1 MTVRPRHHRQ
11 ERPSRGEGG
20 APRRPRPARK
30 PWLPVIPPTPT
41 QFQLCALNPRPLEA
55 ADAVAVF
62 TANVLEVLREITA
75 PTDTLVG
82 IERDA
87 HNPLYLT
94 LIYESSIQASKAEDR
109 IRNFRVAQGSYCFR
123 VVNRRADRV
132 LLVILGSRV
141 LADLE
146 HPDGAGREPDLD
158 DTLPPDEDDDGG
170 STSTPAAPVVY
181 AHRTV
186 NPYAGPATRQALV
199 TDGPVPPRFGPRT
212 QAYMN
217 GGAQ

>member
-41 QFQLCALNPRPLEA
+41 SHQLCALNPRPLEA

-75 PTDTLVG
+75 PTDTLSG

-94 LIYESSIQASKAEDR
+94 LIYESAIQASKAEDR
-109 IRNFRVAQGSYCFR
+109 IRNFRVAQGGYCFR

-158 DTLPPDEDDDGG
+158 DTLPPDEDDDG
-170 STSTPAAPVVY
+170 STSAPAAPVVY

-186 NPYAGPATRQALV
+186 NPYTGPATRPALV
-199 TDGPVPPRFGPRT
+199 TDGELPPRFGRST

-217 GGAQ
+217 GGVR

>member
-11 ERPSRGEGG
+11 ERPSRGEGS

-41 QFQLCALNPRPLEA
+41 QYQLCAVNPPTPS
-55 ADAVAVF
+55 AVF
-62 TANVLEVLREITA
+62 ERNVREVLAEIGVNLH
-75 PTDTLVG
+75 DLEG

-87 HNPLYLT
+87 HDPLYLT
-94 LIYESSIQASKAEDR
+94 LIYREPRGASMALDR
-109 IRNFRVAQGSYCFR
+109 IRNFRVAQGGYCFR
-123 VVNRRADRV
+123 GKNRNGNRV
-132 LLVILGSRV
+132 LLEILGSRV

-146 HPDGAGREPDLD
+146 HPEGAGREPDLD

-170 STSTPAAPVVY
+170 STNTPAAPVVY

-199 TDGPVPPRFGPRT
+199 TDGPVPSRFSPGT

-217 GGAQ
+217 GGAR